1 MTATTGAGLRAECLE
16 RRRAAVRAAMQA
28 ADLEL
33 LIAYGSGRHT
43 FLAMNPAWY
52 LTGFRQMGRH
62 MALLLPLAGEPT
74 LVMTPPW
81 DLPRARERATVAD
94 VVATTDDA
102 FLDTVAERL
111 RQRGLLGQ
119 RTAVAAG
126 GQQPRA
132 LGEAW
137 AALLGAAPASGDPL
151 VSDIA
156 KIRDEWSLDCV
167 RRAVAIAEQGYQRLL
182 ETARPGMREH
192 EVVGELDVYMR
203 ELGAD
208 DNFQLM
214 CASQHNRAV
223 HAPTDRVLERG
234 DVLLGE
240 ITPAVEGEFI
250 QICRTA
256 VLGGPTPL
264 QLEKFALLDAGLGA
278 GMRAATPGTPVT
290 DVVAAINKP
299 LDDAGYGRYTKPPF
313 MRTRGHAMAMGS
325 MEPEIAPHSDH
336 VLEANEVFVM
346 HPNQYIPETGYLMCG
361 EPVIVAADGA
371 HALTSRLGTL
381 DAIAWGSTPP

>member
-1 MTATTGAGLRAECLE
+1 MSVSTSAPAGLRDRDLAGRRE
-16 RRRAAVRAAMQA
+16 RVRAAMRA

-52 LTGFRQMGRH
+52 LSGLRQLGRH
-62 MALLLPLAGEPT
+62 MAVLLPLEGEPT
-74 LVMTPPW
+74 LVMSPPW
-81 DLPRARERATVAD
+81 DLARARERATIAD
-94 VVATTDDA
+94 VVATDDA
-102 FLDTVAERL
+102 DFLATVERL
-111 RQRGLLGQ
+111 LCERGLRGK
-119 RTAVAAG
+119 RAAVAG
-126 GQQPRA
+126 GSQQPRA
-132 LGEAW
+132 IAEAW
-137 AALLGAAPASGDPL
+137 PILLDQPPASAERL
-151 VSDIA
+151 VSDVA

-167 RRAVAIAEQGYQRLL
+167 RRAVAIAEQGYRRLL

-240 ITPAVEGEFI
+240 ITPAVEGEFV

-256 VLGGPTPL
+256 VLGTPTAL
-264 QLEKFALLDAGLGA
+264 QREKFALLDAGLRA
-278 GMRAATPGTPVT
+278 GLVAATPGTPVT
-290 DVVAAINKP
+290 VVVAAINKP
-299 LDDAGYGRYTKPPF
+299 LDDAGYGKYTKPPY

-325 MEPEIAPHSDH
+325 MEPEIAPDSDH
-336 VLEANEVFVM
+336 VLAKNEVFVM
-346 HPNQYIPETGYLMCG
+346 HPNQYIPETGYMMCG
-361 EPVIVAADGA
+361 EPVLVTDTGA
-371 HALTSRLGTL
+371 QPLTSKLGTL
-381 DAIAWGSTPP
+381 DAIV

>member
-1 MTATTGAGLRAECLE
+1 MALTTASGSALRADSLE

-28 ADLEL
+28 AGIDL

-52 LTGFRQMGRH
+52 LSAFKQVGRH
-62 MALLLPLAGEPT
+62 MAVLLPQEGEPT

-81 DLPRARERATVAD
+81 DLPRAQERSTIAD
-94 VVATTDDA
+94 VVVTTDDA
-102 FLDTVAERL
+102 FLGTVAERL
-111 RQRGLLGQ
+111 RARRLLGQ
-119 RTAVAAG
+119 RTAVASG

-132 LGEAW
+132 LSEAW
-137 AALLGAAPASGDPL
+137 PALLGAAPGNADQL
-151 VSDIA
+151 VSDVA
-156 KIRDEWSLDCV
+156 KIRDAWSLDCV
-167 RRAVAIAEQGYQRLL
+167 RRAVVIAERGYQRLL

-240 ITPAVEGEFI
+240 ITPSVEGEFI

-256 VLGGPTPL
+256 VLGTPTPL
-264 QLEKFALLDAGLGA
+264 QTEKFALLDAGLRA

-290 DVVAAINKP
+290 EVVAAINQP
-299 LDDAGYGRYTKPPF
+299 LDDAGYGKYTKPPF

-336 VLEANEVFVM
+336 VLQENEVFVM
-346 HPNQYIPETGYLMCG
+346 HPNQYIPETGYMMCG
-361 EPVIVAADGA
+361 EPVIIAPDGA
-371 HALTSRLGTL
+371 HALTSKLGTL
-381 DAIAWGSTPP
+381 DAIV